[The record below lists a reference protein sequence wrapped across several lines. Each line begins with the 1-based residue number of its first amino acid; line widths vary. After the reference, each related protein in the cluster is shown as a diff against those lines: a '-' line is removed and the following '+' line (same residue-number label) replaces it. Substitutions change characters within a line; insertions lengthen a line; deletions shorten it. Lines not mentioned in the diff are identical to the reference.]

1 MSKEKKGSRSYPERW
16 PRWLDLEDLIYR
28 PVLRLLI
35 AVGYGVALVLDRLMD
50 GVIVA
55 LRAVGGLLAR
65 VADGLCDG
73 LILGVRRIFL
83 PPLSARQPVP
93 VGNRFTYAFGRF
105 CDGASEFVTRLFHLH
120 RPSCTRYESVFAA
133 AMEEAGLQF
142 KRLTRSISFGLIMFC
157 LGLFVTLAYLLWL

>member
-1 MSKEKKGSRSYPERW
+1 MFEDKTLVCRDCGKEFVFSASEQQFFADKGFQNDPTRCHECRAARRNRENPGRAERQYY
-16 PRWLDLEDLIYR
+16 E
-28 PVLRLLI
+28 
-35 AVGYGVALVLDRLMD
+35 
-50 GVIVA
+50 VI
-55 LRAVGGLLAR
+55 
-65 VADGLCDG
+65 
-73 LILGVRRIFL
+73 
-83 PPLSARQPVP
+83 
-93 VGNRFTYAFGRF
+93 